1 MKSSTK
7 NIHVGLH
14 QSDPIFGSVVPPIYL
29 TSTYQFP
36 SVREGALRFA
46 GKSKGMVYS
55 RFTNPTVAALQERL
69 AALEGGEMALATS
82 SGMAAI
88 TLTFLHFLKTGDSIV
103 AHPVLYGGT
112 CEFLFHMAKRY
123 GINVRSVD
131 FQDPQKVEAAVDR
144 TTKLIYF
151 ESPTNPLL
159 EIIDIKKITA
169 VAKKHKVITVFDNT
183 FAPPP
188 LQFPIK
194 MGVDIVIHSLTK
206 YIGGHSDLIG
216 GAIIGSK
223 KLLEPLFA
231 HSYIFFGPTMS
242 PFTAY
247 LALRGLTTLEV
258 RVKKETETA
267 QKIVKYL
274 KNNPKVSKVNYPG
287 FGGVLSF
294 EIKDGYRA
302 GEKLANSV
310 KVITLAVSLGGVESL
325 IEHPASMT
333 HSELTLEE
341 RKNSGINDGLIRIS
355 VGLEDE
361 DDLIADLK
369 QAFAAI

>member
-1 MKSSTK
+1 MKSATK
-7 NIHVGLH
+7 NIHVGVH
-14 QSDPIFGSVVPPIYL
+14 QADPVFGSVVPPIYL

-36 SVREGALRFA
+36 TAKEGALRFA

-55 RFTNPTVAALQERL
+55 RFTNPTVAALQNRL
-69 AALEGGEMALATS
+69 AALEEGEMALATA

-123 GINVRSVD
+123 GIDVRSVD
-131 FQDPQKVEAAVDR
+131 FKDPKKVEKAIDK

-159 EIIDIKKITA
+159 EVIDIKRIATI
-169 VAKKHKVITVFDNT
+169 AKKHKVISVFDNT

-188 LQFPIK
+188 LQFPLRL
-194 MGVDIVIHSLTK
+194 GVDIVIHSLTK

-223 KLLEPLFA
+223 KLLEPLFT

-242 PFTAY
+242 PLTAF

-258 RVKKETETA
+258 RIKKESETTK
-267 QKIVKYL
+267 KIVKYL
-274 KNNPKVSKVNYPG
+274 KNNPKVLKVNYPG

-294 EIKDGYRA
+294 DLKKGYKA
-302 GEKLANSV
+302 GEKLANNV
-310 KVITLAVSLGGVESL
+310 KIITLAVSLGGVESL

-333 HSELTLEE
+333 HSEMTPEE
-341 RKNSGINDGLIRIS
+341 RKKSGIGEGLIRIS

-361 DDLIADLK
+361 SDLISDLK
-369 QAFAAI
+369 QAFSSI

>member
-1 MKSSTK
+1 MIVNSTRMKSSTK
-7 NIHVGLH
+7 NIHVGVH
-14 QSDPIFGSVVPPIYL
+14 NSDPVFGSVVPPIYL

-36 SVREGALRFA
+36 SAKEGALRFA

-55 RFTNPTVAALQERL
+55 RFTNPTVAALQDRL
-69 AALEGGEMALATS
+69 AALEGGEMALATA
-82 SGMAAI
+82 SGMSAI

-123 GINVRSVD
+123 GIDVRSVD
-131 FQDPQKVEAAVDR
+131 FQDPKKVEAAIDK
-144 TTKLIYF
+144 TTKLVYF
-151 ESPTNPLL
+151 ESPTNPLM
-159 EIIDIKKITA
+159 EVIDIEKITA
-169 VAKKHKVITVFDNT
+169 IARKHKVITVFDNT

-242 PFTAY
+242 PLTAY
-247 LALRGLTTLEV
+247 LALRGLTPLEV
-258 RVKKETETA
+258 A
-267 QKIVKYL
+267 
-274 KNNPKVSKVNYPG
+274 
-287 FGGVLSF
+287 
-294 EIKDGYRA
+294 IK
-302 GEKLANSV
+302 
-310 KVITLAVSLGGVESL
+310 
-325 IEHPASMT
+325 
-333 HSELTLEE
+333 
-341 RKNSGINDGLIRIS
+341 
-355 VGLEDE
+355 
-361 DDLIADLK
+361 
-369 QAFAAI
+369 

>member
-1 MKSSTK
+1 
-7 NIHVGLH
+7 
-14 QSDPIFGSVVPPIYL
+14 
-29 TSTYQFP
+29 
-36 SVREGALRFA
+36 
-46 GKSKGMVYS
+46 MVYS

-69 AALEGGEMALATS
+69 AALEGGEMALATA
-82 SGMAAI
+82 SGMSAI
-88 TLTFLHFLKTGDSIV
+88 TLTFLHFLKSGDSIV

-112 CEFLFHMAKRY
+112 CEFLFHMARRY
-123 GINVRSVD
+123 GIEVRSVD
-131 FQDPQKVEAAVDR
+131 FQDPKKVEAAIDR

-159 EIIDIKKITA
+159 EVIDIRKITRI
-169 VAKKHKVITVFDNT
+169 AKKHKVISVFDNT

-188 LQFPIK
+188 LQFPLK
-194 MGVDIVIHSLTK
+194 LGVDIVIHSLTK

-216 GAIIGSK
+216 GAIIGSN
-223 KLLEPLFA
+223 KLMEPLFA

-258 RVKKETETA
+258 RLKKETETT

-274 KNNPKVSKVNYPG
+274 KDNPKVKKVNYPG
-287 FGGVLSF
+287 FGAVLSF
-294 EIKDGYRA
+294 DLKGGYKA
-302 GEKLANSV
+302 GEKLVNAV

-333 HSELTLEE
+333 HSELTPEE
-341 RKNSGINDGLIRIS
+341 RKQSGIGEGLIRIA

-361 DDLIADLK
+361 EDLIKDLK
-369 QAFAAI
+369 QAFSSI